1 MDRQY
6 HLYVLM
12 ELEPKSIRYIGKT
25 VQGLQT
31 RFRRHIKDAEEKN
44 DDGTWTDT
52 THRAN
57 WIRKA
62 LSEGKQL
69 KIKSIGE
76 YSDLIQVN
84 EAEKFFIKHF
94 RAARADLTNITN
106 GGDGGIASR
115 KPMVSDD
122 VVIREYLS
130 GMGSATIAA
139 KYKTCKKRVLK
150 VLREAGAM
158 RHGYWWSPHEQAQ
171 KFPEAR

>member
-12 ELEPKSIRYIGKT
+12 EIEPKSIRYIGKT
-25 VQGLQT
+25 VQGLQA
-31 RFRRHIKDAEEKN
+31 RFKRHMHDAEEKN
-44 DDGTWTDT
+44 ADGTWTDT

-94 RAARADLTNITN
+94 RAARADLTNSTS
-106 GGDGGIASR
+106 GGDGGIVSR
-115 KPMVSDD
+115 KPVVADD
-122 VVIREYLS
+122 IVVREYLG
-130 GMGSATIAA
+130 GMGSAMIAT

-158 RHGYWWSPHEQAQ
+158 RPGYWWSPHGQVK
-171 KFPEAR
+171 KFSEAC